1 MKFYFRLYNS
11 PVDGSR
17 FVEFRAG
24 PYLDITDKISVERLL
39 NIKKLMT
46 ITEVAQIVGISTKT
60 IMRWEKM
67 GKIKKSKRNWRSWRV
82 YDENDLIQIRQLH
95 EILIEVE

>member
-1 MKFYFRLYNS
+1 M
-11 PVDGSR
+11 
-17 FVEFRAG
+17 
-24 PYLDITDKISVERLL
+24 ITQET
-39 NIKKLMT
+39 KKLMT
-46 ITEVAQIVGISTKT
+46 ITEVAQIVGISAKT

>member
-1 MKFYFRLYNS
+1 M
-11 PVDGSR
+11 
-17 FVEFRAG
+17 
-24 PYLDITDKISVERLL
+24 ISDE
-39 NIKKLMT
+39 IKKRMT

-60 IMRWEKM
+60 IVRWEKL
-67 GKIKKSKRNWRSWRV
+67 GKIKKPKRDWRSWRV